1 MNVTPIYLNVSRR
14 AILLPCPPDG
24 LPAWEAAV
32 VVILF
37 TSVGLV
43 IGVVGTVI
51 VYCLVT
57 RIRRRRS
64 VTMETATYKKHEDEA
79 EIET

>member
-1 MNVTPIYLNVSRR
+1 M
-14 AILLPCPPDG
+14 
-24 LPAWEAAV
+24 

-57 RIRRRRS
+57 RIRKKRS
-64 VTMETATYKKHEDEA
+64 VTMEKATYKKHEDEA